1 MAKAPK
7 PDLTWMKVDEASLKG
22 NKAYDAYKAAQKTA
36 RDLQEVFEVAFIKQA
51 REKKAIA
58 DNETLRFSYKF
69 GNMAV
74 AKDLAAND
82 KKASG
87 GTFKL

>member
-1 MAKAPK
+1 MAKVK
-7 PDLTWMKVDEASLKG
+7 KDLTWMDVDPAAVKG

-36 RDLQEVFEVAFIKQA
+36 RELQHVFEVAFIKAA

-58 DNETLRFSYKF
+58 DNETLRFSYRF
-69 GNMAV
+69 GKLSV
-74 AKDLAAND
+74 AKDAKDDD

>member
-1 MAKAPK
+1 MAKEVK
-7 PDLTWMKVDEASLKG
+7 NLTWMDVDPSSIEG
-22 NKAYDAYKAAQKTA
+22 NKAYDAYKAAQKKA
-36 RDLQEVFEVAFIKQA
+36 RALQEAFEVAFIEAA

-58 DNETLRFSYKF
+58 DNETLRFSYRF
-69 GNMAV
+69 GKMAV
-74 AKDLAAND
+74 AKDDKDAD